1 MKIRTNYSNETIDML
16 NEDTFKMVFKY
27 TSSALING
35 LANGTIINEENY
47 KSKIPKSVKGEW
59 QNVKLW

>member
-47 KSKIPKSVKGEW
+47 KSKIPKSVKGE
-59 QNVKLW
+59 